1 MATIANYPVLI
12 CCLTGWLLSSLLKI
26 PIFYILHRKV
36 NIALAFGTGGM
47 PSSHAATMTATT
59 LAIGLFDGF
68 DKPLFALVIAISM
81 IIIYDAAGVR
91 REAGYHA
98 EALNRLVDEWFVLT
112 KTPLVDQKR
121 MKEMLGHTPIE
132 VVGGVLTGLV
142 STLVIWLVWPK

>member
-68 DKPLFALVIAISM
+68 DKPLFALAIAISM

-142 STLVIWLVWPK
+142 STLVLWLVWPK

>member
-1 MATIANYPVLI
+1 MASLLNYPVLI
-12 CCLTGWLLSSLLKI
+12 CCLTGWLLSSILKI

-36 NIALAFGTGGM
+36 NFALAFGTGGM

-68 DKPLFALVIAISM
+68 DKPLFALAIAVSM

-142 STLVIWLVWPK
+142 STLVLWLVWPK